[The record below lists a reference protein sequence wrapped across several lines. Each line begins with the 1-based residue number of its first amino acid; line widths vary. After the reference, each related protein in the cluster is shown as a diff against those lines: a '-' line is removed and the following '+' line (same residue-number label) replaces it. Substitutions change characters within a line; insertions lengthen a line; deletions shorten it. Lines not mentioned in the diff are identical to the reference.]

1 MRQMHHYTEQE
12 MQWLRDKVG
21 TATYAEL
28 AIQFVDYF
36 GLFVTASS
44 LKNKCR
50 SLGIAGVHH
59 PFTEEQDEWLREHC
73 HEYANY
79 VAVADAFNKRFGAEK
94 TERGVQ
100 AHCAKFLKLIS
111 GRQAY
116 KKGHQT
122 WNNAPV
128 GSESIHSNGYTYV
141 KIKDTGIKTQDYIE
155 KQRLIWE
162 QHHGKKVPKGHVIV
176 FLNSDK
182 TDFSIENLYCI
193 SRKISTIMVTNGWFT
208 DSREHTLTAIKWCE
222 LHFALKDVK

>member
-12 MQWLRDKVG
+12 VQWLRDKVG

-28 AIQFVDYF
+28 AIQFADYF

-79 VAVADAFNKRFGAEK
+79 VAVADAFNKRFGVEK
-94 TERGVQ
+94 TERGIQ

-128 GSESIHSNGYTYV
+128 GSDRSIQRIHLCEN
-141 KIKDTGIKTQDYIE
+141 QDQELRHRIIS
-155 KQRLIWE
+155 KNSGLFGE

-222 LHFALKDVK
+222 LHFALKGR

>member
-28 AIQFVDYF
+28 AIQFADYF

-79 VAVADAFNKRFGAEK
+79 VAVADAFNKRFGAKK

-141 KIKDTGIKTQDYIE
+141 KIKDTGLYRKTAAYLGTAPRQESAERSCDRLFEFGQD
-155 KQRLIWE
+155 RF
-162 QHHGKKVPKGHVIV
+162 QH
-176 FLNSDK
+176 
-182 TDFSIENLYCI
+182 
-193 SRKISTIMVTNGWFT
+193 
-208 DSREHTLTAIKWCE
+208 RESL
-222 LHFALKDVK
+222 LHFKKDQHDYGDEWLVYRQP